1 MSSVLSSRPS
11 GPGRI
16 STGSRFMSVGDLSE
30 SALTSRG
37 SGQDLTH
44 WSITPDWTMESDLQP
59 SKDCRMSYFPSDP
72 GKMRSRSLPRSLTK
86 CLANWSSGVP
96 ASPPVNTTSSKATR
110 LWSPNMNTCHF
121 AWDTDGPPTP
131 PPTPPLSPVSRR
143 ISKPP
148 SLSSP
153 NFSSS
158 PAATQQLDSQSSK
171 GRMPSRGYV
180 SSLSTFEES
189 SDSSSDTTTDDEYYL
204 ETGEDGE
211 KETEL

>member
-30 SALTSRG
+30 SALSCGGTG
-37 SGQDLTH
+37 KDLDQ
-44 WSITPDWTMESDLQP
+44 WSVNPDWTTDYDYHP

-72 GKMRSRSLPRSLTK
+72 GKMRSRSLPRSLTR
-86 CLANWSSGVP
+86 CLANWSS
-96 ASPPVNTTSSKATR
+96 PVTTTTSKPAR

-121 AWDTDGPPTP
+121 AWDTEGPPTP

-143 ISKPP
+143 MSKPP

-153 NFSSS
+153 TFPSTSG
-158 PAATQQLDSQSSK
+158 PPQQVDSQSSR
-171 GRMPSRGYV
+171 GHLPSRGYV

-204 ETGEDGE
+204 ETGDDEE